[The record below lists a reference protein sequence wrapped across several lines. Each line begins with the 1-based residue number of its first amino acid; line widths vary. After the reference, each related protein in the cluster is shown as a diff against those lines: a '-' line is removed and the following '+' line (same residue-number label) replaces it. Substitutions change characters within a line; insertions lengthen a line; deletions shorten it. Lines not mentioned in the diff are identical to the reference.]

1 MMPLSRLGC
10 PLSRKIPNMGNTGQY
25 DLRKRGISEVT
36 CNVREYGA
44 FEQRFAADRTIQEGR
59 RRPDSRHSERGVVN
73 PMAYS
78 VFVLMPFEEEFDF
91 VYNDFLKPVFESL
104 EDAEFQVTRADDIG
118 NQRSILNDIVVQI
131 AQSDL
136 VIADL
141 TGCNPNVFY
150 ELGLAHAL
158 RRPVILLTQDIEDVP
173 FDLKTYRTLEYD
185 AHFVKIQNAKATL
198 KDYAQKFARD
208 EMQFGN
214 PVIDYL
220 PNAQALAK
228 VEQELEASTEEDDRG
243 LLDHIIDVVEGYDQ
257 LATIAT
263 NITGA
268 MQRDVRQP
276 MEGATEELGKLVA
289 GGRMADPRAA
299 QAVARRL
306 AKHIIKFSVNLGRA
320 NIEYAEMLRNT
331 EYSLEFAAS
340 FAVAQDE
347 QTDIG
352 LEEQLNHLREFRQ
365 TAINARDSCIDL
377 AQTSDDLPRIERRL
391 NRALGDQSEELRHF
405 GSNLD
410 RTIASVTRALTIW
423 KRRRRSNGKG

>member
-1 MMPLSRLGC
+1 
-10 PLSRKIPNMGNTGQY
+10 
-25 DLRKRGISEVT
+25 
-36 CNVREYGA
+36 
-44 FEQRFAADRTIQEGR
+44 
-59 RRPDSRHSERGVVN
+59 
-73 PMAYS
+73 MAYS
-78 VFVLMPFEEEFDF
+78 VFVLMPFEEDFDS
-91 VYNDFLKPVFESL
+91 VYNDFLKPVFENL
-104 EDAEFQVTRADDIG
+104 EDAQYQVTRADDIG

-173 FDLKTYRTLEYD
+173 FDLQPYRTLEYD
-185 AHFVKIQNAKATL
+185 THFVKIQNARATL
-198 KDYAQKFARD
+198 KDYAQKFARG

-220 PNAQALAK
+220 PNDQALVK
-228 VEQELEASTEEDDRG
+228 VQQEQEASTEEDDRG
-243 LLDHIIDVVEGYDQ
+243 FLDHVIDVVEGYNQ
-257 LATIAT
+257 LSTIAT

-268 MQRDVRQP
+268 MQRDVSQP
-276 MEGATEELGKLVA
+276 MEVATEELGKLTA

-306 AKHIIKFSVNLGRA
+306 ANHITRFNVNLARA
-320 NIEYAEMLRNT
+320 NMEYAEILRNT

-347 QTDIG
+347 QTDID
-352 LEEQLNHLREFRQ
+352 LEEQFNHLREFQ
-365 TAINARDSCIDL
+365 KTAISARDSCIDL
-377 AQTSDDLPRIERRL
+377 AETSDDLPRIERRL

-405 GSNLD
+405 GTNLD
-410 RTIASVTRALTIW
+410 RTIASVTRALNIW
-423 KRRRRSNGKG
+423 ESRRKSNGEG